1 MIRLSSPRSGQRAAP
16 YAFSLV
22 EVVLALGIASFS
34 LVVMLGVF
42 GSVVKVRGDNVNRT
56 EAYRSIYALQG
67 QMNEPGAFSEVYG
80 WVQGGMK
87 ELVFVR
93 YKADAAGLPSPTG
106 ERYRSEWL
114 APVDVT
120 KAMEGAMDG
129 RWIKARLNW
138 DDRSNVNSMKQSELP
153 ANADQY
159 TGGQATLEVKLY
171 PVPAPAFAIPTNA
184 KPTLTTSLTL
194 TR

>member
-1 MIRLSSPRSGQRAAP
+1 MISSPPSGSPRLLLRG
-16 YAFSLV
+16 FSLV

-56 EAYRSIYALQG
+56 EAYRAVYALQG
-67 QMNEPGAFSEVYG
+67 QMNEPGAFAKVYG
-80 WVQGGMK
+80 WVQPGMK

-93 YKADAAGLPSPTG
+93 YKANAAGLPNAAG
-106 ERYRSEWL
+106 ERYRSEW
-114 APVDVT
+114 VT
-120 KAMEGAMDG
+120 PDLLTPAMESAMEG

-138 DDRSNVNSMKQSELP
+138 DDRDHVNSMARSELP
-153 ANADQY
+153 TSVDQY
-159 TGGQATLEVKLY
+159 TDAQATLEVKLY
-171 PVPAPAFAIPTNA
+171 PVPSPSFPISTDTT
-184 KPTLTTSLTL
+184 PTLTTSLTL

>member
-1 MIRLSSPRSGQRAAP
+1 MIRISSPPGGQRAAL

-67 QMNEPGAFSEVYG
+67 QMNEPGAFPEVYG
-80 WVQGGMK
+80 WMQGGAK

-93 YKADAAGLPSPTG
+93 YKADAAGLPSATG
-106 ERYRSEWL
+106 ERYRSQWL

-120 KAMEGAMDG
+120 AAMEGAMEG
-129 RWIKARLNW
+129 RWIKANLTW

-153 ANADQY
+153 ASADLY

-171 PVPAPAFAIPTNA
+171 PVPSPSFTISADA